1 MNSGLTDLSA
11 RLILL
16 FIFIMMKTYLC
27 VCLLSAVVDV
37 QAKINIKGSVGQN
50 VTATCLGWNV
60 WLSDVKTNDKYIC
73 RSPCTGQKHI
83 IAQAA
88 YKKTKRKDRIEI
100 ANSDEG
106 LFVTFFNLQKSESG
120 TYYCGVE
127 RYGRDSFIE
136 VNLKVTDAEHSK
148 HRTPA
153 VTVIV
158 TPTVS
163 SAVLTNITV
172 SNGSNTVTDS
182 PPTSYI
188 TTSASVMQQFDI
200 IPYLI
205 FGLLIIS
212 ITLMILM
219 RGAKRQQNVASFSHC
234 PPEVAQNDEEVG
246 LKDQQSEDQPAA
258 AVSTPSTDI
267 DPDSL
272 CANCFY
278 QLPANRHNRHSK
290 NVSLIPTSS
299 SVVDPKHACAEGNDV
314 VYSLAQLS
322 KKEPE
327 YTGQC
332 KPNDSHSIE
341 SYAIYTT
348 LSEIHKNRCRRRT
361 ERTKARHQ
369 GLSLF

>member
-73 RSPCTGQKHI
+73 RSPCTEQKHI
-83 IAQAA
+83 ITQAA

-100 ANSDEG
+100 TNSDEG

-188 TTSASVMQQFDI
+188 TTSALAMQQVDI

-212 ITLMILM
+212 IALMVLLKHM
-219 RGAKRQQNVASFSHC
+219 RGAKRQQNITSFVHC
-234 PPEVAQNDEEVG
+234 PPEVAQNDAVYEEVG
-246 LKDQQSEDQPAA
+246 LNDQQSEGQPAA

-272 CANCFY
+272 YANYFY
-278 QLPANRHNRHSK
+278 QLPAKRHNRHST

-299 SVVDPKHACAEGNDV
+299 SDVDPKHACAEGNDV
-314 VYSLAQLS
+314 VYSLAQLPQLP
-322 KKEPE
+322 KKESE

-341 SYAIYTT
+341 YNDVY
-348 LSEIHKNRCRRRT
+348 
-361 ERTKARHQ
+361 
-369 GLSLF
+369 SLALLPQVT

>member
-163 SAVLTNITV
+163 SAV
-172 SNGSNTVTDS
+172 
-182 PPTSYI
+182 
-188 TTSASVMQQFDI
+188 
-200 IPYLI
+200 
-205 FGLLIIS
+205 S